1 MKIDKELL
9 EDIKD
14 TLEHIVDSE
23 VWETLEETSSAKE
36 LIKKIDKVIKPTD
49 DQLKCYENISTIW
62 DVIGVSKLLTNIK
75 LKILGGINYV

>member
-1 MKIDKELL
+1 MRIDKELL

-23 VWETLEETSSAKE
+23 WWELLKETSSAEE

-49 DQLKCYENISTIW
+49 D
-62 DVIGVSKLLTNIK
+62 
-75 LKILGGINYV
+75 

>member
-49 DQLKCYENISTIW
+49 D
-62 DVIGVSKLLTNIK
+62 
-75 LKILGGINYV
+75 

>member
-23 VWETLEETSSAKE
+23 EWETLKETSSAKE
-36 LIKKIDKVIKPTD
+36 LIKEIDKVIKPTD
-49 DQLKCYENISTIW
+49 D
-62 DVIGVSKLLTNIK
+62 
-75 LKILGGINYV
+75 

>member
-23 VWETLEETSSAKE
+23 WWELLKEYSSADILKN
-36 LIKKIDKVIKPTD
+36 KI
-49 DQLKCYENISTIW
+49 E
-62 DVIGVSKLLTNIK
+62 KLLK
-75 LKILGGINYV
+75 GEK